1 MKQRTIS
8 TKLFTGVGA
17 LLLAGVGVI
26 AFGAWSLSQ
35 MDAQLH
41 ESIFRTAPKI
51 DLTNAFRARTWEMVA
66 GQRGAYILAAT
77 GDAGGVA
84 GQTAAWK
91 KASER
96 AHEQL
101 RELAP
106 LLRTGDAKRLLAQME
121 EGLAGYER
129 TAQEGFRLIERNA
142 LTEAAAQMPASV
154 AAAVKLDEDGRA
166 MTNLQRERLAEAEA
180 AAERIVSFNTV
191 GLVFAGALFLL
202 CSAAAAHVI
211 RGVSRELRLAVRQL
225 ADGANQVSAAAGQ
238 VSATSQSLAQGAS
251 EQAASIE
258 EISAS
263 GAQISAMAR
272 TNSEHSGSAAQ
283 LVSEAEVRFEQ
294 TAQSLDEMVLAM
306 AEING
311 QSEKISKII
320 KVIDEIAFQTNI
332 LALNAAVEAARA
344 GEAGMG
350 FAVVADEVRAL
361 AQRCSQAAK
370 DTASLIEESIVKSS
384 GGKSKVDLVASSIKV
399 IFEEVRRVK
408 GLVDEVSSGS
418 GQQSS
423 GVEQVTLAIGQ
434 MEQVTQ
440 KTAADAEESA
450 AAAEELNAQSESVR
464 EVARSLSL
472 MVNGELAVTG

>member
-1 MKQRTIS
+1 
-8 TKLFTGVGA
+8 LFTGVGA

-35 MDAQLH
+35 LDAQLH
-41 ESIFRTAPKI
+41 ESNARTAPKI

-66 GQRGAYILAAT
+66 GQRGAYILAST
-77 GDAGGVA
+77 GHAEGVA
-84 GQTAAWK
+84 AQTAVWK
-91 KASER
+91 SANQR

-101 RELAP
+101 RDLAP
-106 LLRTGDAKRLLAQME
+106 LLRTADAKRLLAQME

-129 TAQEGFRLIERNA
+129 AAQEGFRLIERNA
-142 LTEAAAQMPASV
+142 LPEAAAQMPASV
-154 AAAVKLDEDGRA
+154 AAASKLDEHGRA
-166 MTNLQRERLAEAEA
+166 MTSLQRERLAEGEA
-180 AAERIVSFNTV
+180 AAVRIVNTNTL
-191 GLVFAGALFLL
+191 GLVFAGAIFLL
-202 CSAAAAHVI
+202 CAGAVAYVI
-211 RGVSRELRLAVRQL
+211 RGVNRELTVAVRQL
-225 ADGANQVSAAAGQ
+225 SDGANQVSAAAGQ

-294 TAQSLDEMVLAM
+294 TGQSLDEMVLAM

-384 GGKSKVDLVASSIKV
+384 GGKAKVDLVAASIKV
-399 IFEEVRRVK
+399 IFDEVRRVK

-472 MVNGELAVTG
+472 MVNGESAVAA

>member
-1 MKQRTIS
+1 VKQRTIS
-8 TKLFTGVGA
+8 AKLFTGVGA
-17 LLLAGVGVI
+17 LLAAGVGVI

-35 MDAQLH
+35 LGAQLH
-41 ESIFRTAPKI
+41 ESNARTAPKI
-51 DLTNAFRARTWEMVA
+51 DLTNAFRARAWEMVA
-66 GQRGAYILAAT
+66 GQRGAYILMSLGNAKGAA
-77 GDAGGVA
+77 A
-84 GQTAAWK
+84 QTAAWK
-91 KASER
+91 TASDR

-101 RELAP
+101 RQLAP
-106 LLRTGDAKRLLAQME
+106 LLRTGEAKQLLAQME
-121 EGLAGYER
+121 AGLEEYER

-142 LTEAAAQMPASV
+142 LTEAAARLPASV
-154 AAAVKLDEDGRA
+154 AAAVKLDEHGRA

-180 AAERIVSFNTV
+180 AAARIVGYNTLGSV
-191 GLVFAGALFLL
+191 CAGVLFLL
-202 CSAAAAHVI
+202 CAGGVAYVI
-211 RGVSRELRLAVRQL
+211 RAVNRELTVAVRQL
-225 ADGANQVSAAAGQ
+225 SDGANQVSAAAGQ

-294 TAQSLDEMVLAM
+294 TSQSLDELVLAM

-370 DTASLIEESIVKSS
+370 DTASLIEESIAKSN
-384 GGKSKVDLVASSIKV
+384 GGKTKVDMVAASIKV
-399 IFEEVRRVK
+399 TFDEVRRVK

-418 GQQSS
+418 SQQSS

-450 AAAEELNAQSESVR
+450 AAAEQLNAQSESVR

-472 MVNGELAVTG
+472 MINGEAAIAG